1 MGGMPT
7 ARTAPGPSV
16 LDALSLLSEVADE
29 LVVRTVRDTHVA
41 VLDRVHGLGRRVTG
55 GTGRS
60 AGEALHRGVAGAVY
74 GGLGA
79 GLRAASRGLDRAAA
93 TGVGPRLEDDPRGRF
108 LSAAVNGLI
117 GDRLQRERPRLA
129 IPLAVRVAGQDVPP
143 EPASLAAAFPEPR
156 RRVAVL
162 LHGLCESDAAWQVH
176 RDAVGTTYPETLAAL
191 GWTPVVLRMN
201 SGLPLREN
209 GVALTALLQ
218 DLVDAWPVDVA
229 EVALVGHSMGAL
241 VVRAATAVATGVAA
255 PWTRLVTDV
264 VSLGAPHLGAPLAA
278 YVGHGSAALGR
289 LPESAGFGRILD
301 WRSVGVHDLVVGLAE
316 DVPPLPEARYRLVSA
331 TLTRSPRHP
340 VGAVLGDLLVRQP
353 SAYGRTRGRPDLFP
367 GAETLHVP
375 RADHFDLLNHADVHA
390 ALRRWLA

>member
-1 MGGMPT
+1 MD
-7 ARTAPGPSV
+7 TAPAPSGPTV

-29 LVVRTVRDTHVA
+29 LVVGTVRDTHVA
-41 VLDRVHGLGRRVTG
+41 FLDRVHGLGRRATG
-55 GTGRS
+55 ATGRS
-60 AGEALHRGVAGAVY
+60 AGEALHRGIAGAVY

-93 TGVGPRLEDDPRGRF
+93 TGVGPRLEDHPRGRF

-117 GDRLQRERPRLA
+117 GDRLQRDRPRLA
-129 IPLAVRVAGQDVPP
+129 IPMAVRVDGRDV
-143 EPASLAAAFPEPR
+143 AADRAALADAFPEAR
-156 RRVAVL
+156 GRVAVL

-176 RDAVGTTYPETLAAL
+176 REAVGSTYPRTLEEL

-201 SGLPLREN
+201 TGLSLREN

-218 DLVDAWPVDVA
+218 GLADGWPVGV
-229 EVALVGHSMGAL
+229 EQVALVGHSMGAL
-241 VVRAATAVATGVAA
+241 VMRAAAAVATDVEA
-255 PWTRLVTDV
+255 PWTELVSDV
-264 VSLGAPHLGAPLAA
+264 VSLGAPHLGAPLAS

-301 WRSVGVHDLVVGLAE
+301 WRSVGVHDLVGGLAE
-316 DVPPLPEARYRLVSA
+316 DVPPLPRARYRLVSA
-331 TLTRSPRHP
+331 TLTTSPRHP

-353 SAYGRTRGRPDLFP
+353 SAYGRRRGRPDLFP
-367 GAETLHVP
+367 GAETLHLP